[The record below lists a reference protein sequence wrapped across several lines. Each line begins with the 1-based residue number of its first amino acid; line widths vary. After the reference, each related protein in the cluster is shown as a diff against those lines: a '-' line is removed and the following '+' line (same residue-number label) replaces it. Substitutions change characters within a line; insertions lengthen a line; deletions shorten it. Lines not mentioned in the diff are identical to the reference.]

1 MQVADAR
8 DLRKIAFRRLVDRR
22 QVMEVQQV
30 ELRGAGRG
38 ELAPPGSHLVLEGGL
53 VERREH
59 AIRRADPILE
69 RGMKGW
75 IGDERI
81 GRLAAAV

>member
-59 AIRRADPILE
+59 AIRRADRSSNE
-69 RGMKGW
+69 G
-75 IGDERI
+75 
-81 GRLAAAV
+81 